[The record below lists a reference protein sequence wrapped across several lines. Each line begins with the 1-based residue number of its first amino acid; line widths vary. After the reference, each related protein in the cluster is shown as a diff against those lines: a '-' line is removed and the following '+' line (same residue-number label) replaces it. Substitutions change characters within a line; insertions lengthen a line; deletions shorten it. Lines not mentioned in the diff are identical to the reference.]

1 MYIFVYIIY
10 QSATINWD
18 FKAPE
23 ESARVEIYIHNMRII
38 IIKKSAIIYT

>member
-1 MYIFVYIIY
+1 MDLCIHIHIFLLIIY

-23 ESARVEIYIHNMRII
+23 ESARVEIHILNIRII
-38 IIKKSAIIYT
+38 IIK